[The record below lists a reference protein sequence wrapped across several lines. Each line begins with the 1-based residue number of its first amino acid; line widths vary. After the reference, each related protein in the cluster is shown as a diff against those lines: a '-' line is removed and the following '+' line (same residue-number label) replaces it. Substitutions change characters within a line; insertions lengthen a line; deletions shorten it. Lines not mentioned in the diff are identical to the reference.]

1 MWDSFGFDFVNY
13 YFIPG
18 LVLGCIYAL
27 GAIGVTL
34 TFGILRFAN
43 FAHGEVM
50 MTGAFLTWTIM
61 IVLRE
66 AGLDLHPLL
75 AAIPALAL
83 TIPIAMGIDRA
94 FYRPFRERETI
105 IVVIASFG
113 MMLIVRS
120 IVQVIWGPN
129 QLTFVKGIAKSNEAL
144 RDITD
149 SWGIMIKMP
158 DKHLWIIGGTV
169 VIMLVFNY
177 ILTRTRIGKAMRAV
191 SDSPDLARTTG
202 IDVEAVIRATWVI
215 GGFCAVA
222 AGVFMAMDTQFIE
235 STMGFK
241 MLLPIFA
248 ATILGGI
255 GRPFGAVAGGLIIG
269 LAEELSAYPWIGD
282 APLISPG
289 YKSGI
294 AFSIMVV
301 MLIVRPS
308 GLFRGRLFT

>member
-1 MWDSFGFDFVNY
+1 MWDSFGFEFVNY

-61 IVLRE
+61 AAMGE
-66 AGLDLHPLL
+66 AGIDLHPLI
-75 AAIPALAL
+75 AAIPAVAL
-83 TIPIAMGIDRA
+83 TIPIAMGVDRW
-94 FYRPFRERETI
+94 FYRPFRASATI

-113 MMLIVRS
+113 MMLVLRS
-120 IVQVIWGPN
+120 LVQVIWGPN
-129 QLTFVKGIAKSNEAL
+129 QITFVPGIAKPNETI
-144 RDITD
+144 RDLTD
-149 SWGIMIKMP
+149 SFGTMILMP
-158 DKHLWIIGGTV
+158 GKHLWIIGGTI

-215 GGFCAVA
+215 GGFCAVM

-248 ATILGGI
+248 AAILGGI

-269 LAEELSAYPWIGD
+269 VAEELVAYPWIGTE
-282 APLISPG
+282 PLISPG
-289 YKSGI
+289 YKAGV
-294 AFSIMVV
+294 AFTIMVV
-301 MLIVRPS
+301 MLIVRPA
-308 GLFRGRLFT
+308 GLFKGRVFQ

>member
-1 MWDSFGFDFVNY
+1 MIEFINF

-50 MTGAFLTWTIM
+50 MIGAFLTWTFMDVM
-61 IVLRE
+61 IASGV
-66 AGLDLHPLL
+66 ALHPLV
-75 AAIPALAL
+75 AAIPAVIVAVAL
-83 TIPIAMGIDRA
+83 SVLVDRT
-94 FYRPFRERETI
+94 FYRPFRKSAPI

-113 MMLIVRS
+113 MMLVLRS
-120 IVQVIWGPN
+120 LVQVIWGPN
-129 QLTFVKGIAKSNEAL
+129 QITFVKGIAKPNGVL
-144 RDITD
+144 REVSSDL
-149 SWGIMIKMP
+149 GFMILVP
-158 DKHLWIIGGTV
+158 DKHLLIMLGTI
-169 VIMLVFNY
+169 VIMLAFNY
-177 ILTRTRIGKAMRAV
+177 VLTSTRMGKAMRAV
-191 SDSPDLARTTG
+191 SDNPDLARTSG
-202 IDVEAVIRATWVI
+202 INVESVIRNTWVI

-222 AGVFMAMDTQFIE
+222 AGVFLAMDTQFIE
-235 STMGFK
+235 STMGFR

-248 ATILGGI
+248 AAILGGI

-269 LAEELSAYPWIGD
+269 LAEELVAYPWIGD

-294 AFSIMVV
+294 AFMIMVV

-308 GLFRGRLFT
+308 GLFRGKVF